1 MKTIWIVSGGA
12 EAIPGIIR
20 AKELGLHVVVSD
32 GNESAPGF
40 EYADDSVVAST
51 YDIDATVQAAYD
63 YSHNNRKIDG
73 VISIASDVPVT
84 VAAVAH
90 ELGLPGISVETAR
103 LACDKL
109 AMKQRFAE
117 NSIPIPWFSEI
128 ESLKQLQDIIDK
140 RGYPLI
146 IKPVDS
152 RGARGVLRL
161 LEQHDLAWA
170 YNYSKSYSPMGR
182 VMVEEYLS
190 GIQVST
196 EALIVNGQ
204 GFTSG
209 FSDRNYEY
217 LDRFSPYIIENGGHQ
232 PSVLAENDQL
242 ELADTA
248 VKAGLAMGIQ
258 NGVAKGDMVMTADG
272 PKVIEIAARLSG
284 GWFCTDQIPLGTGVD
299 LVGSAI
305 KLALGEDL
313 DTSLLKP
320 QWRKGVA
327 IRYFFPPTGKIK
339 SIENTELFSQ
349 CPWVYKIGFFV
360 KPGDEILTVTDHTK
374 RAGYV
379 ITTGD
384 TRDEAIDRAQEVIS
398 AVRIVTI

>member
-1 MKTIWIVSGGA
+1 MKTLWIVSGGA
-12 EAIPGIIR
+12 EAIPGIVR
-20 AKELGLHVVVSD
+20 AKEMGLHVVVSD
-32 GNESAPGF
+32 GSAAAPGF
-40 EYADDSVVAST
+40 QYADDAVVAST
-51 YDIDATVQAAYD
+51 YDIDATVQAASD
-63 YSHNNRKIDG
+63 FNRTNRRIDG

-84 VAAVAH
+84 VASVAQ
-90 ELGLPGISVETAR
+90 ELGLPGIDVEAAR

-109 AMKQRFAE
+109 AMKQCFAKH
-117 NSIPIPWFSEI
+117 SIPIPWFSEI
-128 ESLKQLQDIIDK
+128 ESLEQLTDIVAR

-152 RGARGVLRL
+152 RGSRGVLRL
-161 LEQHDLAWA
+161 MEQHDLAWA
-170 YNYSKSYSPMGR
+170 YNYSKGYSPANR

-190 GIQVST
+190 GNQVST

-209 FSDRNYEY
+209 FSDRNYEF

-232 PSVLAENDQL
+232 PSVLTEHQQRD
-242 ELADTA
+242 LADTA
-248 VKAGLAMGIQ
+248 IKAGLAMGIQ

-299 LVGSAI
+299 LVENAI
-305 KLALGEDL
+305 KMALGEEL
-313 DTSLLKP
+313 DTSLLIPK
-320 QWRKGVA
+320 WRKGVA
-327 IRYFFPPTGKIK
+327 IRYFFPPSGKVR
-339 SIENTELFSQ
+339 SIENAEKFTG

-360 KPGDEILTVTDHTK
+360 KPDDEIFPVTDHTK
-374 RAGYV
+374 RAGFV

-384 TRDEAIDRAQEVIS
+384 TRDEAIARAQEVTNTI
-398 AVRIVTI
+398 RIVTT